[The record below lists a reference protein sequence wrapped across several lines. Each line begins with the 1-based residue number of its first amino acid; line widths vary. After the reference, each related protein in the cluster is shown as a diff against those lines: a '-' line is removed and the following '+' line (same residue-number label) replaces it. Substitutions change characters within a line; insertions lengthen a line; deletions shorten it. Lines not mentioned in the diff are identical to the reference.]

1 MIFFDMLCAIRRKR
15 VTLHRFYE
23 YIDTGNISRVMAN

>member
-1 MIFFDMLCAIRRKR
+1 MIFFDMLWAIRRKR

-23 YIDTGNISRVMAN
+23 YIDTETISRVMAN